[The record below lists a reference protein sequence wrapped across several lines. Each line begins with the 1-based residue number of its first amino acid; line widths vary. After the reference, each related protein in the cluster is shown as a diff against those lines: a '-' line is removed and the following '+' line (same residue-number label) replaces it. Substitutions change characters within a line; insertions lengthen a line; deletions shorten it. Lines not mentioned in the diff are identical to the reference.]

1 MDSHIWGQLI
11 LQVILIALNA
21 IFACAEIA
29 VITMD
34 DAELEML
41 TEEGNKRAKRLSK
54 LTSQPARFFATI
66 QVAITLSGFLG
77 SAFAADNFSELIVNA
92 LAGKTPLSDEVI
104 GTLSVVII
112 TIVLSYFTLV
122 FGELV
127 PKRVAQRKARG
138 VALALSGLISFIS
151 VVFAPIVW
159 LLTASTNGVLRL
171 LRIDPNEVG
180 DKVTEERIRMLVD
193 VGSESGAIDEQEKE
207 IIQNIFEFDDTDA
220 GEISTHR
227 TEAVFLDVQDP
238 PEKWEEIINEETHSV
253 YPVCDGDVDNVIG
266 VLNAKIYLRLKD
278 KSREN
283 VRKNAIR
290 PACFVPETMKAD
302 VLFGLM
308 KKRRDHFAIVLD
320 EYGGT
325 EGIVTMNDILEQIVG
340 EFNNVD
346 DEDDT
351 PEIIQND
358 DGSFTVDCLAV
369 IDKFSDTFEMEPE
382 TDAVTVGGW
391 VTEQIGKLPE
401 KGDGFEYN
409 NLAVTVTAADNRRV
423 LQIRV
428 DIINKEDFEEKE
440 D

>member
-1 MDSHIWGQLI
+1 MDNHIWGQLI

-41 TEEGNKRAKRLSK
+41 TEEGNRKAKRLSK
-54 LTSQPARFFATI
+54 LTSQPAKFFATI

-77 SAFAADNFSELIVNA
+77 SAFAADNFSDLIVTA
-92 LAGKTPLSDEVI
+92 LTGKIPLSDSVI
-104 GTLSVVII
+104 RTISVILI
-112 TIVLSYFTLV
+112 TILLSYFTLV

-127 PKRVAQRKARG
+127 PKRVAQRKAKQ

-151 VVFAPIVW
+151 IVFAPIVW
-159 LLTASTNGVLRL
+159 LLTVSTNGVLRL
-171 LRIDPNEVG
+171 LRIDPNETG

-227 TEAVFLDVQDP
+227 TEVAFLDVQDP
-238 PEKWEEIINEETHSV
+238 PEKWEETINEETHSV

-283 VRKNAIR
+283 VRKKAIR

-325 EGIVTMNDILEQIVG
+325 EGIVTMNDLLEQIVG
-340 EFNNVD
+340 EFND
-346 DEDDT
+346 DDSDET
-351 PEIIQND
+351 PDIISNA
-358 DGSFTVDCLAV
+358 DGTFTVDCSTV
-369 IDKFSDTFEMEPE
+369 IDKFSDEFEIEPE

-391 VTEQIGKLPE
+391 VTEQIGRMPE
-401 KGDGFEYN
+401 EGDAFEYS
-409 NLAVTVTAADNRRV
+409 NLSVRVTSTDSRRV
-423 LQIRV
+423 LEIEVSVLQTASE
-428 DIINKEDFEEKE
+428 EDEN

>member
-1 MDSHIWGQLI
+1 MDGHIWGQLI
-11 LQVILIALNA
+11 LQLILIILNA

-92 LAGKTPLSDEVI
+92 LKDKTPLSEEVI
-104 GTLSVVII
+104 GTISVVLI
-112 TIVLSYFTLV
+112 TIILSYFTLV

-151 VVFAPIVW
+151 VLFAPIVW

-227 TEAVFLDVQDP
+227 TEAVFLDVQDS
-238 PEKWEEIINEETHSV
+238 PEQWEQIINEETHSV

-283 VRKNAIR
+283 VRKKAIK

-340 EFNNVD
+340 EFNTVD
-346 DEDDT
+346 DEDEAPDIVLN
-351 PEIIQND
+351 E
-358 DGSFTVDCLAV
+358 DGSFTVDCSTV
-369 IDKFSDTFEMEPE
+369 IDKFSDEFEIEPE

-391 VTEQIGKLPE
+391 VTEQIGRVPE
-401 KGDGFEYN
+401 TGDTFEYGK
-409 NLAVTVTAADNRRV
+409 LSVTVTSADSRRV
-423 LQIRV
+423 LQIKITV
-428 DIINKEDFEEKE
+428 LSGEKTQEETE
-440 D
+440 